1 MAINLPRKYSR
12 KTLLLLEKNEGVNLV
27 MTPGA
32 TEVSIP
38 DAEIIDKTNQPVTK
52 QSVLDIFNKQ
62 VLIG

>member
-1 MAINLPRKYSR
+1 
-12 KTLLLLEKNEGVNLV
+12 

-38 DAEIIDKTNQPVTK
+38 DAEIIDKSNQPVTK

-62 VLIG
+62 VLDRY